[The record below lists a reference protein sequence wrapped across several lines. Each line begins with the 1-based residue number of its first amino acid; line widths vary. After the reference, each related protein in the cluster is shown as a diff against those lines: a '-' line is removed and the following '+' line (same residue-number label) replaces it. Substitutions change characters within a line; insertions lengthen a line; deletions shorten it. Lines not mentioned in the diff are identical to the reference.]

1 MKSPF
6 VNALTLFIGFC
17 LVAILLVL
25 LTTGLAES
33 TSTIAK
39 ILFAPFM
46 LDISRGVGD
55 QGAQYFR
62 FMTLAS
68 YLIVIGFV
76 ISRYLAE
83 ENTVKAILSALG
95 ILSTIAH
102 FVVVGL
108 GYYSTIL
115 H

>member
-1 MKSPF
+1 MKPPLT
-6 VNALTLFIGFC
+6 NALTLFIGFC
-17 LVAILLVL
+17 LVVIFLVL

-33 TSTIAK
+33 AGTIAM
-39 ILFAPFM
+39 ILFAPFL
-46 LDISRGVGD
+46 LDISNGVGD

-62 FMTLAS
+62 YITGAS
-68 YLIVIGFV
+68 YLIVIGFIV
-76 ISRYLAE
+76 ARYLAE
-83 ENTVKAILSALG
+83 ENTVKVILSTLG

-108 GYYSTIL
+108 GYFSTIL